1 MMDILRKLG
10 FLNNNTV
17 DELLEHGEVKTISA
31 GTEILREQQYVKV
44 LPLVLDGL
52 VKVFTRFGD
61 REMLLYYIQPKQS
74 CVMSLS
80 AVLKNEPSR
89 VFATT
94 EEDSTILLIPYT
106 KVEAW
111 LRQFPD
117 FNAMFYQQYDLR
129 YSEMLD
135 TIQHI
140 MLNKMDRRL
149 YDYLKQKT
157 ALTGNKPIK
166 LSHAQ
171 IANELGTVRE
181 VVSRVIKKLETEGKL
196 IQGTEG
202 IILSN
207 Q

>member
-1 MMDILRKLG
+1 MAQNIS
-10 FLNNNTV
+10 FLNKATEE
-17 DELLEHGEVKTISA
+17 ELLEHGEIREFPG
-31 GTEILREQQYVKV
+31 GTEILREEQYVKV
-44 LPLVLDGL
+44 LPIVLEGL

-61 REMLLYYIQPKQS
+61 REMLLYYIQPEQS

-89 VFATT
+89 VFAAT
-94 EEDSTILLIPYT
+94 EEPSRILLIPYT
-106 KVEAW
+106 RVESW
-111 LRQFPD
+111 LKKFPD

-149 YDYLKQKT
+149 HDYLLQK
-157 ALTGNKPIK
+157 AELTGNKPIK

-196 IQGTEG
+196 SQGNEG
-202 IILSN
+202 IVLMPL
-207 Q
+207 

>member
-1 MMDILRKLG
+1 MNELSDKLA
-10 FLNNNTV
+10 FLSRSTLE
-17 DELLEHGEVKTISA
+17 ELNEFGEIMELPS
-31 GTEILREQQYVKV
+31 GTEILREEQYVKV
-44 LPLVLDGL
+44 LPIVLQGL
-52 VKVFTRFGD
+52 VKVYTKFSN
-61 REMLLYYIQPKQS
+61 REMLLYYIQPQQS

-89 VFATT
+89 VYAST
-94 EEDSTILLIPYT
+94 EEPTTLLLIPYL
-106 KVEAW
+106 KVEKW
-111 LRQFPD
+111 LKKFPD

-140 MLNKMDRRL
+140 MLNKMDKRL
-149 YDYLKQKT
+149 FDYLSQK
-157 ALTGNKPIK
+157 AQLTGNKPIK

-181 VVSRVIKKLETEGKL
+181 VISRVIKKLETEGKL
-196 IQGTEG
+196 SQNPEG
-202 IILSN
+202 IILS

>member
-1 MMDILRKLG
+1 MEIAQKLR
-10 FLNNNTV
+10 FLNKVTV
-17 DELLEHGEVKTISA
+17 DELLEHGDVKSIPA
-31 GTEILREQQYVKV
+31 GTEILREEQYVKV

-61 REMLLYYIQPKQS
+61 REMLLYYIQPQQS

-80 AVLKNEPSR
+80 AVLKQEPSR

-94 EEDSTILLIPYT
+94 EEDSTLLLIPYT
-106 KVEAW
+106 KVEGW
-111 LRQFPD
+111 LKKFPD
-117 FNAMFYQQYDLR
+117 FNTMFYQQYDLR

-149 YDYLKQKT
+149 YDYLRQKA
-157 ALTGNKPIK
+157 ALTDNKPIK
-166 LSHAQ
+166 LSHSQ

-196 IQGTEG
+196 SQEPEG
-202 IILSN
+202 IIIL
-207 Q
+207 